1 MSANITINGNINV
14 YFNGNGQPDVEFDV
28 GDDLTAENM
37 QELINNIFNAV
48 ATPAEEKKERKLNIN
63 APEFI
68 PSFLQKRVVD
78 DDCSCFDSE
87 CDDDSDYVPDEDTE
101 STSDVSEDEKDE
113 FIEKSGLFKKVCAS
127 NKVDYSLDLFQKYLR
142 WDENTS
148 GKGSNRYQKMTEFIK
163 NNSPTKKAASAVVS
177 TSSDDGKE
185 ALRLVKEVINVMK
198 EAYGGDKKSETPKA
212 ATEKKA
218 EPVRDAGKVKL
229 FKQICDESGDPYS
242 NALFDRYEEWSKT
255 NGSGINR
262 YKKMHK
268 FLDYAF
274 STKSDNGDRA

>member
-1 MSANITINGNINV
+1 MSSNITINGNINI
-14 YFNGNGQPDVEFDV
+14 YFNGNGQPDVEFDI

-37 QELINNIFNAV
+37 QELINNIFNV
-48 ATPAEEKKERKLNIN
+48 ATPVEQKKERKLNIN

-68 PSFLQKRVVD
+68 PSFMQKRVVD
-78 DDCSCFDSE
+78 DNCSCCDDDS
-87 CDDDSDYVPDEDTE
+87 DDSDYVPEDDADSTDAE
-101 STSDVSEDEKDE
+101 SDASEDEKDE
-113 FIEKSGLFKKVCAS
+113 LIEKDALFKKVCAS
-127 NKVDYSLDLFQKYLR
+127 NKVKYSFDLFQKYLR
-142 WDENTS
+142 WDESNRS
-148 GKGSNRYQKMTEFIK
+148 GLNRYQKMTEFVK
-163 NNSPTKKAASAVVS
+163 NNSTAKKEKVADAS
-177 TSSDDGKE
+177 TDDGKE

-198 EAYGGDKKSETPKA
+198 EAYGGEKKSETPKA
-212 ATEKKA
+212 AP

-229 FKQICDESGDPYS
+229 LKQICDESGDPYS

-255 NGSGINR
+255 NGSGLNR